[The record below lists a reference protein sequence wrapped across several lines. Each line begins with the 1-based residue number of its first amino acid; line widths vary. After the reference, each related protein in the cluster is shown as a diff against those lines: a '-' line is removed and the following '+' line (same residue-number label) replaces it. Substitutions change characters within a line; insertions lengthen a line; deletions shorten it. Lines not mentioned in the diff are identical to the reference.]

1 MNVRPWLA
9 GLLASWMSA
18 AGAVTCDSDGVWVQ
32 VIGASKPASSGYILW
47 INGKARALIDAGS
60 SSAINFNNSKARVAD
75 LDLVLFTHLHVNR
88 TADLATL
95 VQSSL
100 AEGRASPLPI
110 YGPARSKLM
119 PSTVTFVRT
128 LFDKKRGL
136 YRYLGELVSPF
147 GKRTYKLQ
155 PHNIRIKGDNTVDV
169 YANERLR
176 VSAATIMHR
185 PLPSLAWRLEV
196 GGKTLVF
203 SSDLD
208 SEVNGLQILAR
219 NADLL
224 IVHNPSRI
232 NTRDLWQLRYLSPA
246 AIGRTANT
254 ANVKK
259 LVLAHRN
266 TQNQRAID
274 AIKANYAGLS
284 IIADEL
290 DCVSP

>member
-9 GLLASWMSA
+9 GLLASWVSA
-18 AGAVTCDSDGVWVQ
+18 AGAATCDSDGVWVQ
-32 VIGASKPASSGYILW
+32 VIGAGNPASSGYITW
-47 INGKARALIDAGS
+47 INGKARALIDVGS
-60 SSAINFNNSKARVAD
+60 GSAINFNNSKAQVAD
-75 LDLVLFTHLHVNR
+75 LDLVLFTHLHVNH
-88 TADLATL
+88 TADLVTL

-100 AEGRASPLPI
+100 AEGRARPLPI

-128 LFDKKRGL
+128 LFDKKGGL
-136 YRYLGELVSPF
+136 YRYLGEFVGPL
-147 GKRTYKLQ
+147 GKTTYKLQ
-155 PHNIRIKGDNTVDV
+155 PRNVRIKGNNTVDV

-176 VSAATIMHR
+176 VSAATVTR
-185 PLPSLAWRLEV
+185 QPLPSLAWRLEV
-196 GGKTLVF
+196 GGKSLVF

-208 SEVNGLQILAR
+208 SEVNGLQTLVH

-224 IVHNPSRI
+224 VVHSTSRI
-232 NTRDLWQLRYLSPA
+232 NTRDLRQLRYLSPD
-246 AIGRTANT
+246 AIGRTANA

-259 LVLAHRN
+259 LVLAHHN
-266 TQNQRAID
+266 AQNQRAID

-290 DCVSP
+290 DCVRP

>member
-1 MNVRPWLA
+1 
-9 GLLASWMSA
+9 MSA

-75 LDLVLFTHLHVNR
+75 LDLVLFTHLHVNH

-119 PSTVTFVRT
+119 PSMVTFVRT

-208 SEVNGLQILAR
+208 SEVNGLQTLAR

-224 IVHNPSRI
+224 VVHNPS
-232 NTRDLWQLRYLSPA
+232 
-246 AIGRTANT
+246 
-254 ANVKK
+254 
-259 LVLAHRN
+259 
-266 TQNQRAID
+266 
-274 AIKANYAGLS
+274 
-284 IIADEL
+284 
-290 DCVSP
+290 

>member
-1 MNVRPWLA
+1 
-9 GLLASWMSA
+9 MSA
-18 AGAVTCDSDGVWVQ
+18 AGAAICDADGVWVQ
-32 VIGASKPASSGYILW
+32 VIGADKPASSGYIMW
-47 INGKARALIDAGS
+47 MNGQARALVDAGS
-60 SSAINFNNSKARVAD
+60 GSAINFNNSKARVAD
-75 LDLVLFTHLHVNR
+75 LDLVLFTHLHVNH
-88 TADLATL
+88 TADLVTL

-136 YRYLGELVSPF
+136 YRYLGELVSPL
-147 GKRTYKLQ
+147 GKTTYKLQ
-155 PHNIRIKGDNTVDV
+155 PRNIGIKGDNTVDV

-176 VSAATIMHR
+176 VSAATVMR
-185 PLPSLAWRLEV
+185 QPLPSLAWRLEV
-196 GGKTLVF
+196 GGKSVVF

-208 SEVNGLQILAR
+208 SAVNGLQTLAR

-224 IVHNPSRI
+224 VMHSPSRI
-232 NTRDLWQLRYLSPA
+232 DTRDLWQLRYLSPD
-246 AIGRTANT
+246 AIGRTASA

-259 LVLAHRN
+259 LVLAHHN
-266 TQNQRAID
+266 AQDQRAID

-290 DCVSP
+290 DCVRP

>member
-18 AGAVTCDSDGVWVQ
+18 AGATTCDSDGVWVQ
-32 VIGASKPASSGYILW
+32 VIGARNPASSGYIVW

-60 SSAINFNNSKARVAD
+60 GSAINFNNSKARVAD
-75 LDLVLFTHLHVNR
+75 LDVVLFTHLHVNH
-88 TADLATL
+88 TADLVTL

-100 AEGRASPLPI
+100 AEGRARPLPI
-110 YGPARSKLM
+110 YGPARRKLM
-119 PSTVTFVRT
+119 PSTVKFVLT

-136 YRYLGELVSPF
+136 YPYLGELVSPF
-147 GKRTYKLQ
+147 GKMTYKLQ

-176 VSAATIMHR
+176 VSAVTVTR
-185 PLPSLAWRLEV
+185 QPLPSLAWRLEV
-196 GGKTLVF
+196 GGKALVF

-208 SEVNGLQILAR
+208 SEVNGLRTLAR
-219 NADLL
+219 DADLL
-224 IVHNPSRI
+224 VVHNPSRI
-232 NTRDLWQLRYLSPA
+232 NTRDLWQLRYLSPDV
-246 AIGRTANT
+246 IGRTANT

-266 TQNQRAID
+266 PQNQAAID
-274 AIKANYAGLS
+274 AIKANYRGVS

-290 DCVSP
+290 DCVRP

>member
-1 MNVRPWLA
+1 MNTRLWLA

-18 AGAVTCDSDGVWVQ
+18 TDAATCDADGVWVQ
-32 VIGASKPASSGYILW
+32 VIGGSNPASSGYIVW

-60 SSAINFNNSKARVAD
+60 GSATNFSNSKARVAD
-75 LDLVLFTHLHVNR
+75 LDLVLFTHLHVNH
-88 TADLATL
+88 TADLVTL

-100 AEGRASPLPI
+100 AEGRGSPLPI

-128 LFDKKRGL
+128 LFDKKGGL
-136 YRYLGELVSPF
+136 YRYLGELVSPL
-147 GKRTYKLQ
+147 GKTTYKLQ
-155 PHNIRIKGDNTVDV
+155 PRDIPVKGNDTVEV

-176 VSAATIMHR
+176 VSAAKIMR
-185 PLPSLAWRLEV
+185 KPLPSLAWRLEA
-196 GGKTLVF
+196 GGKALVF
-203 SSDLD
+203 ASDLD
-208 SEVNGLQILAR
+208 SEVNGLQTLAR

-224 IVHNPSRI
+224 VVHKLSRM
-232 NTRDLWQLRYLSPA
+232 NVRDLRQLRYLSPT

-259 LVLAHRN
+259 LILAHRN
-266 TQNQRAID
+266 AQNQQAID
-274 AIKANYAGLS
+274 AIEANYPGPS

-290 DCVSP
+290 DCVRP